1 MKDIEDTTPQVG
13 ASGAQN
19 LPTVNPRENPKRQ
32 REKHG
37 NDVPG
42 DATIFVHTF
51 GCGHNV
57 SDGEYM
63 AGQLVDH
70 GYRITDDFKS
80 ADCFLINSC
89 TVKNPSE
96 DHFVTLVRRAKE
108 SGKPVVVA
116 GCVPQGDPQGKEWSD
131 VSVIGVKQIH
141 QAASVVEE
149 ALRGHIVRAID
160 EKETSHAGG
169 RRQVVR
175 EEVLP
180 IVAETIPLPRL
191 DLPKVRRNNFIEIIP
206 INVGCLNNCTYCKT
220 KQARGDLQSWP
231 VDEIVN
237 RVRQVVLEGVREIRL
252 TSEDVGA
259 YGIDIGT
266 DIVQLL
272 LAVSKEVERTDVMIR
287 VGMSNPPYL
296 LRHVGAVAE
305 ILKHKNFFEFIHI
318 PVQSG
323 SNAILDSMK
332 REYTVEEFL
341 ECVDG
346 FRAILPS
353 ISIATD
359 IICAFPGEGEA
370 EWEDTMSLCRR
381 VQFPVVNISR
391 YYARRG
397 TPAAAMPQIRT
408 DIAKKRTVE
417 LTNFFNS
424 YETYGQV
431 VGTKHWIWLLEVAH
445 DKHHLVGHTKN
456 FAQVLVDPA
465 EASLGDFVEV
475 SITSSTKYSVQGVV
489 LQRVRPTK
497 DGKGLE
503 KITRSRLSS
512 NYKIAATVG
521 IALIISVAAMIV
533 LRKRR

>member
-19 LPTVNPRENPKRQ
+19 LLTVNPRENPRRQ

-37 NDVPG
+37 DDVPG

-63 AGQLVDH
+63 AGQLVDR

-116 GCVPQGDPQGKEWSD
+116 GCVPQGDPTGKEWSD

-149 ALRGHIVRAID
+149 ALRGNIVRAMGDD
-160 EKETSHAGG
+160 EASPAG
-169 RRQVVR
+169 RPLAVR
-175 EEVLP
+175 EKTSLKSQDIEVM
-180 IVAETIPLPRL
+180 PLPRL

-206 INVGCLNNCTYCKT
+206 INVGCFNNCTYCKT

-231 VDEIVN
+231 VQEIVS

-266 DIVQLL
+266 DIVHLL
-272 LAVSKEVERTDVMIR
+272 LAIAKEVEHTDVMIR

-296 LRHVGAVAE
+296 LRHVAAVAE
-305 ILKHKNFFEFIHI
+305 LLKHKNFFEFIHI

-323 SNAILDSMK
+323 SNVILDAMK

-341 ECVDG
+341 ECVEG
-346 FRAILPS
+346 FRAALPN

-359 IICAFPGEGEA
+359 IICAFPGEGEL

-397 TPAAAMPQIRT
+397 TPAAGMPQIRT

-424 YETYGQV
+424 YETYGQA

-445 DKHHLVGHTKN
+445 DKHHLVGHTKT
-456 FAQVLVDPA
+456 FVQVLVDPC
-465 EASLGDFVEV
+465 EASLGDYVQV
-475 SITSSTKYSVQGVV
+475 KITASTKYSVQGVV
-489 LQRVRPTK
+489 LERVRPTK

-503 KITRSRLSS
+503 RIGKSRAPTRYLFAAASVAFIS
-512 NYKIAATVG
+512 IAAVMM
-521 IALIISVAAMIV
+521 LR
-533 LRKRR
+533 RKR